1 MEYEQ
6 DQADLIAEDEINRPP
21 VRRPVMGAVAAVGA
35 LFAIFGFVTAA
46 MWLTAAIAGYCSVGG
61 AP

>member
-6 DQADLIAEDEINRPP
+6 DQADPIAEDEFNRPP
-21 VRRPVMGAVAAVGA
+21 TCRPVMGLIVLFGA
-35 LFAIFGFVTAA
+35 LFAVVGFVVVT
-46 MWLTAAIAGYCSVGG
+46 MWITAAIAGYCSVGG